1 MSPGDAAP
9 RSTPQTRRGA
19 DPSVASSPMFE
30 APADLIAA
38 ARAARE
44 RAYAPYSRFRVGAA
58 LRLAGGGVAPGA
70 NVENAS
76 YGLTLCAERAALV
89 GALMSGEVP
98 RSFRE
103 IAVIGD
109 TDGPIAPCGA
119 CRQVMLEL
127 GGPDLVVWLA
137 DLRGAVRR
145 TTAGELLPQPFVP
158 DALG

>member
-1 MSPGDAAP
+1 MSIGDPVPASPEHA
-9 RSTPQTRRGA
+9 RRGA
-19 DPSVASSPMFE
+19 DAPAADSPEPE

-58 LRLAGGGVAPGA
+58 LRLAGGGLSAGA

-76 YGLTLCAERAALV
+76 YGLTVCAERAALI
-89 GALMSGEVP
+89 GALVAGAAP

-109 TDGPIAPCGA
+109 TQGPIAPCGA
-119 CRQVMLEL
+119 CRQVLLEL

-145 TTAGELLPQPFVP
+145 TTAGDLLPHPFVRG
-158 DALG
+158 DLG